1 MKLPLAYQH
10 VVNSYTKRSHANNEL
25 FRRTRLDKV
34 PNFRCAISEE
44 SANFQETRNVD
55 ISRM

>member
-25 FRRTRLDKV
+25 FRHTRLDKSTK
-34 PNFRCAISEE
+34 FCCAISEE
-44 SANFQETRNVD
+44 SPNFQETRNV
-55 ISRM
+55 